1 MVKVSDFG
9 FRALKKSYNID
20 SYINKRED
28 LCIGD
33 SKISGTASKLGRTSA
48 YHHCTLLVNSN
59 KNTISLALKN
69 ILGEKVK
76 TNASTSVRSK
86 IMNLSEVCPQVTV
99 DGVMEAII
107 QEFLQLLDT
116 EEEKKVHTIDD
127 TLFPGVSEIK
137 KTFLSSQWRF
147 ERTPKFT
154 IYRNLFGGL
163 SSAFMVVDKGRVSDC
178 GLENNDT
185 TMSVKKDNLKNF
197 DLLFRNLMSKPF
209 SKEVLDEFDMIVCGL
224 RNSDKC
230 RNLIGNS

>member
-1 MVKVSDFG
+1 M
-9 FRALKKSYNID
+9 KKSYNID

-33 SKISGTASKLGRTSA
+33 SKISGTASKLGRTNA

-59 KNTISLALKN
+59 KNNITLALKN
-69 ILGEKVK
+69 VLGDKVK

-99 DGVMEAII
+99 DGVMGAII

-116 EEEKKVHTIDD
+116 EEDKKVTTIDD

-137 KTFLSSQWRF
+137 NTFLSSQWRF

-154 IYRNLFGGL
+154 IFRDLFGGAL
-163 SSAFMVVDKGRVSDC
+163 SAFLVVDKGRVSDC
-178 GLENNDT
+178 GLENNDMT
-185 TMSVKKDNLKNF
+185 ISVEKNNLETF
-197 DLLFRNLMSKPF
+197 DDLFYNLIGKSF

-224 RNSDKC
+224 KNSDKC
-230 RNLIGNS
+230 KNLIGSR